1 MAITDEMAAQA
12 EKNLTR
18 LFDGVKDPDLEVLE
32 KHRVLIREVFAY
44 SDYVSWYAIK
54 WRSRFVR
61 MLESGEYEWS
71 HRYESYRSEIRVL
84 IRDVSNLESLKKA
97 VREFRNDKMAV
108 IAIREIL
115 GKSTLNES
123 LMHSSLLAEAVVV
136 EVLDYLYRLNA
147 GISGIPVSASSGAPQ
162 KMLVIGMGKLGG
174 YELNFSSDID
184 LIFCYPERGE
194 TIGGRKPV
202 DNQVFFTRLGQQLIQ
217 VLEQKTGDGFAYRVD
232 MRLRPF
238 GDSGPLVSSFA
249 ALEDYYLRHGRSWE
263 RYAMVKGRVLGDE
276 TPEGEELMDML
287 RPFVYRRYLDFG
299 AIEALR
305 KMKSLIEAEVRRRH
319 LFGNFKLGEGGI
331 REVEFVAQVFQLM
344 RGGRIKDLQ
353 ERTLLRVLVS
363 LRDCGCIDE
372 ASCRV
377 LSQGYVFLRRTENL
391 LQEIRDE
398 QTQTIP
404 QNSLDRS
411 RLHLAMGFD
420 TFEAFYDRL
429 TEVMHE
435 VHREFS
441 AIISEPAEEK
451 DEEDPVFMDLWL
463 VSLTPDEIEELLEK
477 NFRDVSDIPGLA
489 TEIVHLKKE
498 LHSRSIG
505 PNGREILNRLMPY
518 FLGRLALFDEDVLPT
533 FKRISR
539 LIWCICQRTTY
550 MQLLLENNGVAEQ
563 VLKLCHES
571 ELISEQI
578 TEHPILLDE
587 LLIPENLY
595 RPVNPLDYDKELR
608 EFMLRIENDDLEQQM
623 EALRQFKLIQ
633 LLRIC
638 AADLAGVLPLM
649 KVSDYLTFLAQ
660 SILNEVVNLAWK
672 QVTDKYGEP
681 GNARVRGDRGF
692 AVIAYGKM
700 GGIELGYGSDLDL
713 VFMSDSSLDGETYG
727 KQVVSD
733 RMFYG
738 RLAQRIM
745 HLFSTRLSSGILY
758 DVDARL
764 RPEGESGP
772 LVCTLNGYENYL
784 EKRAWTW
791 EIQALVRAR
800 AVVGPE
806 RMIGEFNRIRDRFL
820 RKPRDPEV
828 LRKEVADMRVKMSQ
842 NLNRARPGFFD
853 LKHSPGGMIDVEFTA
868 QYLVLANAPGNP
880 DMVLWSDNIRI
891 FEECVR
897 LNLLSPEDGNYL
909 KEAYLAIRNRY
920 NRQALLGKSKVVPD
934 TELIPEREHVAA
946 IWKRIVGGVSHH
958 QGTSVKKNS
967 P

>member
-1 MAITDEMAAQA
+1 MKITEEMAAQA
-12 EKNLTR
+12 EKNLIR
-18 LFDGVKDPDLEVLE
+18 LFDGAGEHELEILE
-32 KHRVLIREVFAY
+32 KNRDLIRDLFAC
-44 SDYVSWYAIK
+44 SDYVSWYALR
-54 WRSRFVR
+54 WRDRFAA

-71 HRYESYRSEIRVL
+71 HRYESFRSELRVR
-84 IRDVSNLESLKKA
+84 IRDIQNIELLKK
-97 VREFRNDKMAV
+97 VIREFRNDKMAV

-115 GKSTLNES
+115 GMAALNES
-123 LMHSSLLAEAVVV
+123 LLHSSLLAEAVVV
-136 EVLDYLYRLNA
+136 ETLDYLYRLNT
-147 GISGIPVSASSGAPQ
+147 GINGVPVSASGDPQ

-194 TIGGRKPV
+194 TRGGRKPL

-217 VLEQKTGDGFAYRVD
+217 VLEQKTADGFAYRVD

-263 RYAMVKGRVLGDE
+263 RYAMVKGRVLGDA
-276 TPEGEELMDML
+276 TSAGEELWEML

-353 ERTLLRVLVS
+353 ERNLLKVLKA
-363 LRDCGCIDE
+363 LRECGCIDDKSLR
-372 ASCRV
+372 A
-377 LSQGYVFLRRTENL
+377 LSESYIFLRRTENL

-398 QTQTIP
+398 QTQTLP
-404 QNSLDRS
+404 QNTLDQA
-411 RLHLAMGFD
+411 RLHLTMGFD
-420 TFEAFYDRL
+420 TYEAFTDKLR
-429 TEVMHE
+429 EVMQT

-441 AIISEPAEEK
+441 AIITDPAEEK

-463 VSLTPDEIEELLEK
+463 VTLAPDEMEELLEK
-477 NFRDVSDIPGLA
+477 TFRDKVDIPGLA
-489 TEIVHLKKE
+489 REIISLKNDLKN
-498 LHSRSIG
+498 RIIG
-505 PNGREILNRLMPY
+505 PNGREILNKLMPY
-518 FLGRLALFDEDVLPT
+518 FLGQLALFEEDALPT

-539 LIWCICQRTTY
+539 LIWCISQRTTY

-595 RPVNPLDYDKELR
+595 RPVNPLEYDKELR
-608 EFMLRIENDDLEQQM
+608 EFLLRIENDDLEQQM

-638 AADLAGVLPLM
+638 AADLAGALPLM
-649 KVSDYLTFLAQ
+649 KVSDYLTYLAQ
-660 SILNEVVNLAWK
+660 AILKEVVNLAWN

-681 GNARVRGDRGF
+681 SNARIKGDRGF
-692 AVIAYGKM
+692 MVVAYGKL

-713 VFMSDSSLDGETYG
+713 VFMSDSSLDGETYGG

-800 AVVGPE
+800 AVLGPE
-806 RMIGEFNRIRDRFL
+806 RMIKEFGRIRDRFL
-820 RKPRDPEV
+820 RKPRDPDF
-828 LRKEVADMRVKMSQ
+828 LRKEVAAMRLKMSQ
-842 NLNRARPGFFD
+842 NLNRARQGFFD
-853 LKHSPGGMIDVEFTA
+853 LKHSSGGMTDVEFTA
-868 QYLVLANAPGNP
+868 QYLVLAYAPQYP
-880 DMVLWSDNIRI
+880 KMELWTDNIRI

-897 LNLLSPEDGNYL
+897 LKLLSPEDGNYL

-920 NRQALLGKSKVVPD
+920 NRQALLGKSKIVPD

-946 IWKRIVGGVSHH
+946 IWKRIMGESSEKSAG
-958 QGTSVKKNS
+958 
-967 P
+967 

>member
-1 MAITDEMAAQA
+1 
-12 EKNLTR
+12 
-18 LFDGVKDPDLEVLE
+18 
-32 KHRVLIREVFAY
+32 
-44 SDYVSWYAIK
+44 
-54 WRSRFVR
+54 
-61 MLESGEYEWS
+61 
-71 HRYESYRSEIRVL
+71 
-84 IRDVSNLESLKKA
+84 
-97 VREFRNDKMAV
+97 
-108 IAIREIL
+108 
-115 GKSTLNES
+115 
-123 LMHSSLLAEAVVV
+123 
-136 EVLDYLYRLNA
+136 
-147 GISGIPVSASSGAPQ
+147 
-162 KMLVIGMGKLGG
+162 
-174 YELNFSSDID
+174 
-184 LIFCYPERGE
+184 
-194 TIGGRKPV
+194 
-202 DNQVFFTRLGQQLIQ
+202 
-217 VLEQKTGDGFAYRVD
+217 
-232 MRLRPF
+232 
-238 GDSGPLVSSFA
+238 
-249 ALEDYYLRHGRSWE
+249 
-263 RYAMVKGRVLGDE
+263 MVKGRVLGDA
-276 TPEGEELMDML
+276 TPAGEELWEML

-353 ERTLLRVLVS
+353 ERNLLKVLRA
-363 LRDCGCIDE
+363 LRECGCIDDK
-372 ASCRV
+372 SLSV
-377 LSQGYVFLRRTENL
+377 LSESYIFLRRTENL

-398 QTQTIP
+398 QTQTLP
-404 QNSLDRS
+404 QNTLDQA
-411 RLHLAMGFD
+411 RLHLTMGFD
-420 TFEAFYDRL
+420 TYEAFTDKLR
-429 TEVMHE
+429 EVMQA

-441 AIISEPAEEK
+441 AIISDPAEEK

-463 VSLTPDEIEELLEK
+463 VTLAPDEMEELLEK
-477 NFRDVSDIPGLA
+477 NFRDKEDIPGLA
-489 TEIVHLKKE
+489 REIISLKNDLKN
-498 LHSRSIG
+498 RIIG
-505 PNGREILNRLMPY
+505 PNGREILNKLMPY
-518 FLGRLALFDEDVLPT
+518 FLGQLALFAEEALPT

-539 LIWCICQRTTY
+539 LIWCISQRTTY

-595 RPVNPLDYDKELR
+595 RPVNPLEYDKELR
-608 EFMLRIENDDLEQQM
+608 EFLLRIENDDLEQQM

-638 AADLAGVLPLM
+638 AADLAGSLPLM
-649 KVSDYLTFLAQ
+649 KVSDYLTYLAQ
-660 SILNEVVNLAWK
+660 AILKEVVNLAWH

-681 GNARVRGDRGF
+681 SNARIKGDRGF
-692 AVIAYGKM
+692 MVVAYGKL

-713 VFMSDSSLDGETYG
+713 VFMSDSSLDGETYGG

-758 DVDARL
+758 EVDARL

-800 AVVGPE
+800 AVLGPE
-806 RMIGEFNRIRDRFL
+806 RMIKEFGRIRDRFL
-820 RKPRDPEV
+820 RKPRDPDF
-828 LRKEVADMRVKMSQ
+828 LKKEVAAMRLKMSQ

-853 LKHSPGGMIDVEFTA
+853 LKHSSGGMTDVEFTA
-868 QYLVLANAPGNP
+868 QYLVLAHAPQYP
-880 DMVLWSDNIRI
+880 KMELWTDNIRI

-897 LNLLSPEDGNYL
+897 LNLLSAEDGNYL

-920 NRQALLGKSKVVPD
+920 NRQALLGKSKIVPD
-934 TELIPEREHVAA
+934 TELVPEREHVAA
-946 IWKRIVGGVSHH
+946 IWKRIMGE
-958 QGTSVKKNS
+958 NA
-967 P
+967 

>member
-1 MAITDEMAAQA
+1 MKITEEMAAQA
-12 EKNLTR
+12 EKNLIR
-18 LFDGVKDPDLEVLE
+18 LFDGAGEHELEILE
-32 KHRVLIREVFAY
+32 KNRDLIRDLFAC
-44 SDYVSWYAIK
+44 SDYVSWYALR
-54 WRSRFVR
+54 WRDRFVA

-71 HRYESYRSEIRVL
+71 HRYESFRSELRVR
-84 IRDVSNLESLKKA
+84 IRDIQNIELLKK
-97 VREFRNDKMAV
+97 VIREFRNDKMAV

-115 GKSTLNES
+115 GMAALNES
-123 LMHSSLLAEAVVV
+123 LLHSSLLAEAVVV
-136 EVLDYLYRLNA
+136 ETLDYLYRLNT
-147 GISGIPVSASSGAPQ
+147 GINGVPVSASGEPQ

-194 TIGGRKPV
+194 TRGGRKPL

-217 VLEQKTGDGFAYRVD
+217 VLEQKTADGFAYRVD

-263 RYAMVKGRVLGDE
+263 RYAMVKGRVLGDA
-276 TPEGEELMDML
+276 TPAGEELWDML

-353 ERTLLRVLVS
+353 ERNLLKVLKA
-363 LRDCGCIDE
+363 LRECGCIDDKSLR
-372 ASCRV
+372 A
-377 LSQGYVFLRRTENL
+377 LSESYIFLRRTENL

-398 QTQTIP
+398 QTQTLP
-404 QNSLDRS
+404 QNTLDQA
-411 RLHLAMGFD
+411 RLHLTMGFD
-420 TFEAFYDRL
+420 TYEAFTDKLR
-429 TEVMHE
+429 EVMQT

-441 AIISEPAEEK
+441 AIITDPAEEK

-463 VSLTPDEIEELLEK
+463 VTLAPDEMEELLEK
-477 NFRDVSDIPGLA
+477 TFRDKADIPGLA
-489 TEIVHLKKE
+489 REIISLKNDLKN
-498 LHSRSIG
+498 RIIG
-505 PNGREILNRLMPY
+505 PNGREILNKLMPY
-518 FLGRLALFDEDVLPT
+518 FLGQLALFEEDALPT

-539 LIWCICQRTTY
+539 LIWCISQRTTY

-595 RPVNPLDYDKELR
+595 RPVNPLEYDKELR
-608 EFMLRIENDDLEQQM
+608 EFLLRIENDDLEQQM

-638 AADLAGVLPLM
+638 AADLTGALPLM
-649 KVSDYLTFLAQ
+649 KVSDYLTYLAQ
-660 SILNEVVNLAWK
+660 AILKEVVNLAWN

-681 GNARVRGDRGF
+681 SNARIKGDRGF
-692 AVIAYGKM
+692 MVVAYGKL

-713 VFMSDSSLDGETYG
+713 VFMSDSSLDGETYGG

-800 AVVGPE
+800 AVLGPE
-806 RMIGEFNRIRDRFL
+806 RMIKEFGRIRDRFL
-820 RKPRDPEV
+820 RKPRDPDF
-828 LRKEVADMRVKMSQ
+828 LRKEVAAMRLKMSQ
-842 NLNRARPGFFD
+842 NLNRARQGFFD
-853 LKHSPGGMIDVEFTA
+853 LKHSSGGMTDVEFTA
-868 QYLVLANAPGNP
+868 QYLVLAYAPQYP
-880 DMVLWSDNIRI
+880 KMELWTDNIRI

-897 LNLLSPEDGNYL
+897 LKLLSPEDGNYL

-920 NRQALLGKSKVVPD
+920 NRQALLGKSKIVPD

-946 IWKRIVGGVSHH
+946 IWKRIMGESSEKSAG
-958 QGTSVKKNS
+958 
-967 P
+967 